1 MDRDQVTLLFP
12 SCVCDA
18 DPESGQGDTGQGT
31 MALGKAGR
39 SLSHAGVVCRQH
51 DGKKHP
57 PPTPLL
63 SMICLCCSIKSK
75 LSRAGAPPRFPPC
88 PCFDLAGA
96 GQVLTEPGRAGA
108 VAASSLVLRS
118 PLKVW
123 FPKLGESSA
132 PMLWGRVGGTQV
144 VPTGMLFGTL
154 LSQRQVAPGG
164 MRWLSMMPPKISPI
178 HSTGHPAKVQQQ
190 HLFPSLC
197 GKDGFKPPSLSP
209 HSWAV
214 LGGNWSAQ
222 HPRLSRSRSLLTR
235 VPCKTC

>member
-1 MDRDQVTLLFP
+1 MLILSPAKVTRGRGRWLWAKRGARCPMLGL
-12 SCVCDA
+12 SA
-18 DPESGQGDTGQGT
+18 GST
-31 MALGKAGR
+31 MGSSIL
-39 SLSHAGVVCRQH
+39 
-51 DGKKHP
+51 P
-57 PPTPLL
+57 PH
-63 SMICLCCSIKSK
+63 CSIKSK
-75 LSRAGAPPRFPPC
+75 LSRARAPPRFPPC

-190 HLFPSLC
+190 HFISLPVRK
-197 GKDGFKPPSLSP
+197 G
-209 HSWAV
+209 WI
-214 LGGNWSAQ
+214 
-222 HPRLSRSRSLLTR
+222 
-235 VPCKTC
+235 